1 MNKRIVQNIKILPVH
16 ESLYY
21 LQYYVKE
28 SAMIYQKPLA
38 PEMTFPSNT
47 GIAYNP

>member
-1 MNKRIVQNIKILPVH
+1 
-16 ESLYY
+16 
-21 LQYYVKE
+21 VKE

-47 GIAYNP
+47 GIAYNPWKFLNHPTLG